1 MMGTGD
7 DLGIV
12 PKLQTTLFE
21 MVGPPLICTICKAC
35 RCVANTG
42 IVYQWLAAQVN
53 AKTSA
58 ETKFMITVSYLEIYN
73 EVIHDLL
80 NPTERELRIREHP
93 DLGIYVEDLCEVRQ
107 HTRIKFG

>member
-21 MVGPPLICTICKAC
+21 MVGPPLICTIYKAC

-42 IVYQWLAAQVN
+42 SVYQWLAAQVN

>member
-1 MMGTGD
+1 M
-7 DLGIV
+7 
-12 PKLQTTLFE
+12 
-21 MVGPPLICTICKAC
+21 
-35 RCVANTG
+35 
-42 IVYQWLAAQVN
+42 AAQVN